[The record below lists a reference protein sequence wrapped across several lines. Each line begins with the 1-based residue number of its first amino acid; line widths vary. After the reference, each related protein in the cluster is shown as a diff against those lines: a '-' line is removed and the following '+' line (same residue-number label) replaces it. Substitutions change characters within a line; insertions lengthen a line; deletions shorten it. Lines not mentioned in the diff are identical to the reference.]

1 MHRVVTG
8 LVFAALL
15 TACGGIPLTSMP
27 RLMKMQN
34 ELLDADPAEF
44 ALAIQADARMTP
56 RSDSTPFL
64 QVSIQPAEAGAF
76 APVEKKLPLHL
87 AVTSTSAPGLAEPSA
102 DRRWL
107 VYRFPPE
114 AQAELARLQ
123 RDFKRIQIERRGKS
137 GGSVRVGI
145 HQDGV
150 APTDPALANTRWESW
165 LQMSR
170 RDGYFELWSGTVAAL
185 LQQAEMARAK
195 DTE

>member
-76 APVEKKLPLHL
+76 APWKEI
-87 AVTSTSAPGLAEPSA
+87 AP
-102 DRRWL
+102 
-107 VYRFPPE
+107 
-114 AQAELARLQ
+114 
-123 RDFKRIQIERRGKS
+123 
-137 GGSVRVGI
+137 
-145 HQDGV
+145 
-150 APTDPALANTRWESW
+150 AP
-165 LQMSR
+165 R
-170 RDGYFELWSGTVAAL
+170 RDLH
-185 LQQAEMARAK
+185 
-195 DTE
+195 